1 MGSVLII
8 ITFVRVLRNIEP
20 NKYLPSIWPFTNVI
34 ILIICQIMCLWLS
47 LYDQYLL
54 LFILMNGF
62 YFGLSASKMIV
73 STMSHHPQEIP
84 CKEALVYLTG
94 ITLSL
99 LVPPLEAYILIF
111 LMIYILMYYYR
122 YFGSI
127 ITQLMEVLKIGF

>member
-8 ITFVRVLRNIEP
+8 ITFIRVFRNIEP

-34 ILIICQIMCLWLS
+34 ILIVCQIMCLWLN
-47 LYDQYLL
+47 LYSHYLL
-54 LFILMNGF
+54 IFIMMNGF

-94 ITLSL
+94 ITMALII
-99 LVPPLEAYILIF
+99 PPLEYYILIG
-111 LMIYILMYYYR
+111 LMSYIIMYYYR

-127 ITQLMEVLKIGF
+127 ITQLLEVLKIGF